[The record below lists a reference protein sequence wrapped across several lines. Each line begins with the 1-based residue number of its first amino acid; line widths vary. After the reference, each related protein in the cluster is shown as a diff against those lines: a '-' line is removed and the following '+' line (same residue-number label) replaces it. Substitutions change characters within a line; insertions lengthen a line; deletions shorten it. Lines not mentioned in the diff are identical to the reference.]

1 MTIIHQ
7 TLGQLARD
15 LPGATAVF
23 HKLKLDF
30 CCAGDQTLEEAIERK
45 QLNSDEVVASLMA
58 LSELTEQASTW
69 NEAENDAL
77 IEHILTRFHD
87 VHREQ
92 LPELIRLSQR
102 VERVHGG
109 NPDCPVGL
117 SAHLE
122 SMLEELE
129 VHMQKEETILFPMI
143 LRGMGEMAVAPVS
156 MMRHEHEG
164 HGDVLAGVHQLTNDI
179 TLPEGACNTWRALY
193 TGLAALSND
202 LMEHIHLENNV
213 LFNRIDGKLGAAKH
227 G

>member
-102 VERVHGG
+102 VERG
-109 NPDCPVGL
+109 
-117 SAHLE
+117 SYA
-122 SMLEELE
+122 
-129 VHMQKEETILFPMI
+129 K
-143 LRGMGEMAVAPVS
+143 RGDDTVS
-156 MMRHEHEG
+156 Y
-164 HGDVLAGVHQLTNDI
+164 DF
-179 TLPEGACNTWRALY
+179 TWY
-193 TGLAALSND
+193 G
-202 LMEHIHLENNV
+202 
-213 LFNRIDGKLGAAKH
+213 
-227 G
+227 